1 MNYSPLRYPG
11 GKNKLSAFVAK
22 ICIDNKVNGHYVEP
36 YCGGSAV
43 ALFLLLEGF
52 IKKIS
57 INDKDRSIYAFWYS
71 VLNKTEELCELIEN
85 AELSINEWKKQRE
98 IQKNKDQENLL
109 SLGFSTFYLNRTN
122 RSGIINA
129 GVIGGVN
136 QNGNYLMDCR
146 FNKKNLIER
155 IKNIANKKKQIKLY
169 NLDAIKLICK
179 IQKNK
184 QKENTVFY
192 FDPPY
197 YLKASSLYMNH
208 YESYNHKKVS
218 DKIKSIDG
226 IRWIVSYDNVPEIQT
241 LYSDCFKKE
250 FSFKHTAYKIREGK
264 EILFLSNNIK
274 QPQIEDWNPLNFK
287 LWKRKTTANISYRCT
302 SPEKK

>member
-11 GKNKLSAFVAK
+11 GKNKLSVFIAK
-22 ICIDNKVNGHYVEP
+22 ICIDNNITGHYIEP

-52 IKKIS
+52 VEKIS

-71 VLNKTEELCELIEN
+71 VLNNTEEFCELIEN
-85 AELSINEWKKQRE
+85 AELSINEWRKQRD
-98 IQKNKDQENLL
+98 IQKNKEQEELL

-136 QNGNYLMDCR
+136 QDGNYLMNCR
-146 FNKKNLIER
+146 FNKKKLIVK
-155 IKNIANKKKQIKLY
+155 IKNIANKKKQINLY
-169 NLDAIKLICK
+169 NIDAIQLIAKL
-179 IQKNK
+179 QNNK
-184 QKENTVFY
+184 EKENTIFY

-197 YLKASSLYMNH
+197 YFKARSLYMNH
-208 YESYNHKKVS
+208 YESSNHKKVS
-218 DKIKSIDG
+218 DKIKSITDT
-226 IRWIVSYDNVPEIQT
+226 RWIVSYDNVPEIQT

-250 FSFKHTAYKIREGK
+250 FSFKHTVYEAREGK
-264 EILFLSNNIK
+264 EVLFLSNNIK
-274 QPQIEDWNPLNFK
+274 QPEIEDWNPLKFK
-287 LWKRKTTANISYRCT
+287 FYKGKATTNIVY
-302 SPEKK
+302 K